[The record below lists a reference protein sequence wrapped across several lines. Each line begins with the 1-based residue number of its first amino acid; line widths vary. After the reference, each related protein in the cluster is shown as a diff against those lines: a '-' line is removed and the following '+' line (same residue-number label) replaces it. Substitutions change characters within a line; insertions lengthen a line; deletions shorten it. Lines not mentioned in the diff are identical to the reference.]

1 MRFFRQKTKIFRQSG
16 KELRSIK
23 LTVYRRFRARNLE
36 LAPSHLDPKLEKI
49 IAAWDHLPEKI
60 RQAILIMVGA

>member
-1 MRFFRQKTKIFRQSG
+1 MRFFRQKTKIFRQCG
-16 KELRSIK
+16 KEPRSIK
-23 LTVYRRFRARNLE
+23 LTVYRRFRVRNLE

-49 IAAWDHLPEKI
+49 IAAWGHLPEKI